1 MKLFEKLKGKKIRI
15 PIPISFTPKTSL
27 SLYLTPYFVRILELD
42 KDGHP
47 TFEPVEVN
55 WYGKSEEEKINIL
68 KEKVKELNLE
78 GKKAHTC
85 ITARN
90 GILKLNKY
98 PTLLSKKDLEEAI
111 QTYVNTEKE
120 NLKEESVY
128 DYYIWETEDKKYKVL
143 ALVIV
148 RKSVYEN
155 LKNMV
160 EKAGLELGI
169 VDYEVITIINGGLLF
184 NLRIP
189 FAILYID
196 IHESVFVYYTGQSV
210 TYTLLNFSLNEYL
223 ESKDE
228 TLLED
233 LFVEVKN
240 QLLMNEV
247 NTLYLAGKAI
257 EHDDILERVLTN
269 LPVLGPIEPEH
280 VSASFYIPYVLSI
293 RGLEGA

>member
-1 MKLFEKLKGKKIRI
+1 MNVLEKLRKKKIRI
-15 PIPISFTPKTSL
+15 SLPFSFSPKTSL
-27 SLYLTPYFVRILELD
+27 SIYLTPYFVRILEVD
-42 KDGHP
+42 KDGLP
-47 TFEPVEVN
+47 TFEPVEIN

-68 KEKVKELNLE
+68 KEKVKELKLE

-98 PTLLSKKDLEEAI
+98 PVLLSKKDLEAAI
-111 QTYVNTEKE
+111 ETYVNAEKE

-128 DYYIWETEDKKYKVL
+128 DYYVWETEDKKYKIL
-143 ALVIV
+143 AFVIA
-148 RKSVYEN
+148 RKSVYDN
-155 LKNMV
+155 LKNIV
-160 EKAGLELGI
+160 QKAGLELGI

-184 NLRIP
+184 NLKIP
-189 FAILYID
+189 FAILYMD
-196 IHESVFVYYTGQSV
+196 LHESVFVYYTEHSV
-210 TYTLLNFSLNEYL
+210 TYTILNFSLNEYL

-257 EHDDILERVLTN
+257 EHDDVLEKVLTN
-269 LPVLGPIEPEH
+269 LPVLGPIEPEY
-280 VSASFYIPYVLSI
+280 VPASFYIPYILAI